1 MKKRNSIIVSIF
13 ITTVSRI
20 VNFVAIAVNF
30 VAIEILSLKR
40 IRIWDSYFL
49 FLNSTD
55 TNVMKLKDFYN
66 KIKDIGV
73 DDNLT
78 KLETKRV
85 RLLNIFCFNWFII
98 ELVFMAKDGFLIE
111 NPTSQ
116 ILTHFSVFLG
126 LIITFFFQFKKMYKT
141 AVFLFFFFLIY
152 GIIMFTNVI
161 EKGIYLEYMYIII
174 PVFLLLFTNNNYVL
188 YGTFIISYL
197 LFVIPVKLSS
207 YYPEGA
213 FGSPV
218 LILLQFF
225 AFFFLVQYFKK
236 ENIANEAKLEKQRK
250 ELENLNNFQSQFFI
264 NVSHE
269 IRTPITLMKGEI
281 DKLHQFKNTVLEKES
296 SNIEQGLNK
305 QINKLKKI
313 VNDVLDLAKMKE
325 PNFTLEIEKVSLNAL
340 VRKLYLSF
348 EAAFQQRKILFKTT
362 IPKDTFWVEIDT
374 VFFERALNNIII
386 NAIKYT
392 PKKGAISISL
402 QQERNHVLLAISD
415 TGIGIS
421 KEDIDL
427 ICNRFYQVNN
437 SINKAGGSG
446 IGLAFSKEIINLH
459 KGILKIDSQL
469 NVGSTF
475 TIKLPLAIESSR
487 NSVKEPTHLI
497 NTPLQVEIPFINER
511 LHLLIVD
518 DNYEMRVYLKSILK
532 DYHCL
537 EAENGQEALEI
548 LEVRKIDFIL
558 TDNMMPI
565 MDGVEL
571 IKKVKENN
579 IDTPILMLTAK
590 TESKSKLEVLRLGI
604 DDFLNKPF
612 EREELIIRIKNA
624 LRNYKKRTEYLE
636 KETLI
641 DRQIVKSDWI
651 KGVEEFIKN
660 ESSNSKLVS
669 EDIAAFLNVSRS
681 TLHRRIKSETGLTP
695 NNLIKEIRLKKAF
708 RIIELNPNVLLKTVA
723 LEVGYLHTSH
733 FSTIYK
739 KRFGKRPL
747 REKN

>member
-1 MKKRNSIIVSIF
+1 MVI
-13 ITTVSRI
+13 
-20 VNFVAIAVNF
+20 
-30 VAIEILSLKR
+30 
-40 IRIWDSYFL
+40 
-49 FLNSTD
+49 
-55 TNVMKLKDFYN
+55 NVMNVKVFYN

-73 DDNLT
+73 DDNLS

-98 ELVFMAKDGFLIE
+98 ELVFMAKDGILIE
-111 NPTSQ
+111 NPTYQ

-126 LIITFFFQFKKMYKT
+126 LIVTFFFQFKKMYKT

-152 GIIMFTNVI
+152 GIIMFTNVT
-161 EKGIYLEYMYIII
+161 EKGIYLEYMYIIV
-174 PVFLLLFTNNNYVL
+174 PVFLLLFTNNNYLL

-197 LFVIPVKLSS
+197 LFVIPVKFSS
-207 YYPEGA
+207 IYSEGT

-236 ENIANEAKLEKQRK
+236 ENILNEEKLEKKRK

-296 SNIEQGLNK
+296 NSIEKGLNK

-313 VNDVLDLAKMKE
+313 VDDVLDLAKMKE
-325 PNFTLEIEKVSLNAL
+325 PKFTLEIKKVSLNAL
-340 VRKLYLSF
+340 IQKLYLSF
-348 EAAFQQRKILFKTT
+348 EAAFQQQKILFKTD
-362 IPKDTFWVEIDT
+362 IPKNTFWVEIDA
-374 VFFERALNNIII
+374 VFLERALNNIII

-392 PKKGAISISL
+392 PKKGTISISL
-402 QQERNHVLLAISD
+402 QRERSHVLLSISD

-421 KEDIDL
+421 KADIDL

-437 SINKAGGSG
+437 SINKSGGSG

-459 KGILKIDSQL
+459 KGVLKIDSQL

-475 TIKLPLAIESSR
+475 TIKLPLAIESPI
-487 NSVKEPTHLI
+487 NSVKKTTPLIGTQIGIKTPLI
-497 NTPLQVEIPFINER
+497 NEL

-518 DNYEMRVYLKSILK
+518 DNYEMRAYLKSILK

-641 DRQIVKSDWI
+641 DVQIVKSEWI
-651 KGVEEFIKN
+651 KEVEKFISN
-660 ESSNSKLVS
+660 EISSNTLTS
-669 EDIAAFLNVSRS
+669 EDIANSLNISRS

-695 NNLIKEIRLKKAF
+695 NDLIKEIRLKKAF
-708 RIIELNPNVLLKTVA
+708 RIIESNPNILLKTVA

-733 FSTIYK
+733 FSKIYK
-739 KRFGKRPL
+739 KRFGKSPL
-747 REKN
+747 QERV